1 MPTSTFSII
10 LVIMASV
17 IGATGG
23 YFFKIAS
30 GKITLSISSL
40 IKNFKLYLGFFFF
53 GIAALLGIIA
63 LRYGEL
69 NVLYPISSLS
79 YVWSLF
85 FGKKFFNEKINL
97 YKQAGVALIILG
109 VIVIVQ

>member
-1 MPTSTFSII
+1 MATTTFSILLAI
-10 LVIMASV
+10 VASI

-30 GKITLSISSL
+30 GKLSLNLFLL
-40 IKNFKLYLGFFFF
+40 IKNFQLYIGFFFF
-53 GIAALLGIIA
+53 GIAALLSIIA
-63 LRYGEL
+63 LRHGEL

-85 FGKKFFNEKINL
+85 IGKKFLNEKINL
-97 YKQAGVALIILG
+97 YKWSGVGLIIIG
-109 VIVIVQ
+109 VIFIVN